1 MIADIA
7 VVVVEP
13 EPDCVI
19 VSAPLRH
26 FLNSHDISYIIFINK
41 MDSASARVRDTLSAL
56 QGVSSRLLVSER
68 AYTCKLGESYA
79 LIEIP
84 DKMQGRNSWDV
95 VEAYM
100 PQSEVHGLIIDLRSL
115 TQGLASSIA
124 HLSKLSGREADQV
137 VQQRKEASAGRTKL

>member
-1 MIADIA
+1 MISDIA

-41 MDSASARVRDTLSAL
+41 IDSASARVRDILSAL
-56 QGVSSRLLVSER
+56 QGVSSRLLVSGS
-68 AYTCKLGESYA
+68 AYACKLGESSA

-84 DKMQGRNSWDV
+84 NEMQGRDSWDV
-95 VEAYM
+95 LEAHM
-100 PQSEVHGLIIDLRSL
+100 PQLKVHGLIIDLRSL